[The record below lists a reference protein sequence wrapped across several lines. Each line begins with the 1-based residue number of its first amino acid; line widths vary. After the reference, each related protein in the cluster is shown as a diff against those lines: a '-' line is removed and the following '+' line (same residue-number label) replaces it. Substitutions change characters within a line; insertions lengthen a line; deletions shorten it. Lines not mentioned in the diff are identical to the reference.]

1 MRPDA
6 ADSFRAQPDRTRP
19 DGMAPGGMGQGR
31 TDTRGVEPGA
41 PVPDRARPDEVVRH
55 GRSLLQH
62 GPLNDRVYLMK
73 LDESDLPGL
82 PGTASIIDRMEELAM
97 RHGYTRLFARV
108 PEHAAHRFLA
118 RGFAVEACVP
128 GMCRGRTAGCFM
140 GRHLWD
146 ARAVPR
152 RPGLLCE
159 VLALA
164 NARKAGLEQ
173 GTACA
178 RHGTRIPQ
186 VASESTSGTQEMEPR
201 PKTGRVIELGPDHA
215 PALARLYAD
224 TFATYPFP
232 VHDPA
237 YLARSMAEGV
247 LFHGI
252 ADDDAQ
258 NGHDSGQTAGGGLL
272 AAASAE
278 VDMAW
283 RCAEMTDFATRPE
296 ARGRGAALRL
306 LRHME
311 NRVRRMGILTAYTIA
326 RAESHAMN
334 VVFARAGYTLA
345 GTLHNN
351 TNIGGGLESMNVWYR
366 PLHE

>member
-1 MRPDA
+1 MHRDA
-6 ADSFRAQPDRTRP
+6 ADSFRAHPDRAEP
-19 DGMAPGGMGQGR
+19 DTA
-31 TDTRGVEPGA
+31 
-41 PVPDRARPDEVVRH
+41 VPDRARPDEVVRH

-62 GPLNDRVYLMK
+62 GPLNDRVYLMQ
-73 LDESDLPGL
+73 LDESDLSG
-82 PGTASIIDRMEELAM
+82 GACVIDRMEELAA

-108 PEHAAHRFLA
+108 PEHAAHRFLE
-118 RGFAVEACVP
+118 RGFAVEAYVP

-164 NARKAGLEQ
+164 NAKRAGPEQ
-173 GTACA
+173 GAACA
-178 RHGTRIPQ
+178 RHGGAPSDA
-186 VASESTSGTQEMEPR
+186 ASGKPGTKPNA
-201 PKTGRVIELGPDHA
+201 GRVIELNPDHA
-215 PALARLYAD
+215 PALARLYAG

-237 YLARSMAEGV
+237 YLARSMAAGV

-252 ADDDAQ
+252 ADDGALP
-258 NGHDSGQTAGGGLL
+258 GRDSGPTGGGDLL

-311 NRVRRMGILTAYTIA
+311 DRVRRMGILTAYTIA

-366 PLHE
+366 HLPE

>member
-6 ADSFRAQPDRTRP
+6 ADSVRVQPDQTRPDRTRP
-19 DGMAPGGMGQGR
+19 GQTHPDR
-31 TDTRGVEPGA
+31 TH
-41 PVPDRARPDEVVRH
+41 PDRARPDEVIRH

-82 PGTASIIDRMEELAM
+82 PGLSGLPGTTSIIDRMEELAAY
-97 RHGYTRLFARV
+97 HGYTRLFARV

-118 RGFAVEACVP
+118 RGFAVEARVP

-164 NARKAGLEQ
+164 NARRAGLEQ

-178 RHGTRIPQ
+178 RHGSQPSD
-186 VASESTSGTQEMEPR
+186 ATSGTQEMEPK
-201 PKTGRVIELGPDHA
+201 PKTGRVIELNPDHA
-215 PALARLYAD
+215 PALARLYAA

-252 ADDDAQ
+252 ADGDDLPG
-258 NGHDSGQTAGGGLL
+258 NDSGPTRGNDLL

-311 NRVRRMGILTAYTIA
+311 ERVRRMGILTAYTIA

-366 PLHE
+366 HLPE